1 MFHKHFLFIF
11 QALYNALKYEDEKV
25 REAVYVG
32 TQLFDEHPLMYRSFK
47 EVIWGYH
54 DPLLNVTKVIDPDW
68 FYTDYIGFF
77 MNVSPFITVH
87 GAHWFRSSLWFESY
101 TGLA

>member
-1 MFHKHFLFIF
+1 
-11 QALYNALKYEDEKV
+11 V
-25 REAVYVG
+25 REAIYAA
-32 TQLFDEHPLMYRSFK
+32 TQLFDEHPLMFRSFE

-77 MNVSPFITVH
+77 MNVSILTP
-87 GAHWFRSSLWFESY
+87 
-101 TGLA
+101 